1 MFKKKL
7 ALEAVQ
13 EVRIRLKWI
22 ALDQENTDIAEAKFN
37 KTAFIPKEL
46 SNGDTAKQLLTRS
59 RFLLFK
65 VQINGV

>member
-46 SNGDTAKQLLTRS
+46 SNGDTAKQLLDQS
-59 RFLLFK
+59 
-65 VQINGV
+65 